1 MCDTSDPHEQL
12 NALKFELEQYS
23 PGLSKRSHAIIAN
36 KMDLEDSKEKFFQLE
51 NWIKNN
57 SSSSHQ
63 QVIPISAKTNMNISS
78 LLKCVKL
85 MCDNNT

>member
-36 KMDLEDSKEKFFQLE
+36 KMDLEDSKEKFFQFE
-51 NWIKNN
+51 NWIKN
-57 SSSSHQ
+57 SSSHP

>member
-12 NALKFELEQYS
+12 NALKFELEKYS
-23 PGLSKRSHAIIAN
+23 PGLSKRSQVIIAN
-36 KMDLEDSKEKFFQLE
+36 KMDVEDSKEKFFQLQQ
-51 NWIKNN
+51 WIKNN
-57 SSSSHQ
+57 SSSSHH
-63 QVIPISAKTNMNISS
+63 QVIPISAKTNMNIST